1 MSKDVM
7 SETEPSSEDI
17 LLSAEGDGQGHRV
30 TVAQWTEGQYH
41 SNKPQVNNWKLL
53 KRAHEWVIFDTYSGQ
68 REQRPKQPR
77 TDKSEKIQA
86 QGAVDESNH
95 TSNCLKENEDKINKD
110 DREGTNKGDRKGA
123 EGNVNCEQKGPRH
136 MEKVY
141 LRSRGCRKQLAHGH
155 TIGLLTKSNN
165 NAHNEVNN
173 VIENRDNLSP
183 AMRGSGLKEVA
194 E

>member
-1 MSKDVM
+1 MEEISFENNDSEIGTQTMSKDVM
-7 SETEPSSEDI
+7 SETKPSSEDI

-53 KRAHEWVIFDTYSGQ
+53 TRAHEWVIFDTYSGQ

-110 DREGTNKGDRKGA
+110 DREGTNKGDRKGSNDNY
-123 EGNVNCEQKGPRH
+123 EKGTCTGTG
-136 MEKVY
+136 K
-141 LRSRGCRKQLAHGH
+141 L
-155 TIGLLTKSNN
+155 
-165 NAHNEVNN
+165 
-173 VIENRDNLSP
+173 
-183 AMRGSGLKEVA
+183 
-194 E
+194 